1 MEVRQSPM
9 LLQPPWNLRAFIRN
23 IPLSLPYTLNTPTS
37 LMMEKQ
43 IILIDSNVRGVVMK
57 KAYCIRRYDL
67 SLKMMI
73 C

>member
-1 MEVRQSPM
+1 M

-23 IPLSLPYTLNTPTS
+23 IPLSLPYILNAPTPLLT
-37 LMMEKQ
+37 EKQ
-43 IILIDSNVRGVVMK
+43 MIFIDSNVRSVVMG

>member
-1 MEVRQSPM
+1 M

-23 IPLSLPYTLNTPTS
+23 IPLSLPYILNTPTL
-37 LMMEKQ
+37 LMTEKQ
-43 IILIDSNVRGVVMK
+43 MIFIDSNVRSVVMR